1 MVGSYPHLLMVSSYI
16 WVFSLVLDEIVT
28 NRTNLYILHLC
39 WLSFTLLGGQEA
51 DREGDH
57 ILSQGVGDDPKVQ
70 DGEDLIPEKEVDGQG
85 AHQKPGI
92 VDLLTLDGKTS
103 FRFLKTPSAV
113 LLNDLKMYSNGR

>member
-1 MVGSYPHLLMVSSYI
+1 M
-16 WVFSLVLDEIVT
+16 
-28 NRTNLYILHLC
+28 C

-103 FRFLKTPSAV
+103 CRFLKTPSAV